1 MKITPLQL
9 PSNPKIKVHFRTP
22 TVDDAINIA
31 SLDPAYEE
39 SIANE
44 YLSDIQDKD
53 KNRGRECFD
62 PREWTIEDRK
72 LALMWIFVQS
82 REDHKVPISYHCKHC
97 DERHYIDVD
106 VSSILETG
114 TTIECASVQPIE
126 FQAGNKTRKATVSP
140 LNGAH
145 AESLE
150 LMLLERD
157 SYDKDSAEY
166 RKCNVDIVMAEH
178 AYLLS
183 LDDEPEDPEEA
194 FQHKMKFLRSL
205 PLDTEFRALVAKIEQ
220 ALRKMRHG
228 VPVRYMNG
236 RYLIICIHPNCK
248 EAIKKGESDSKELL
262 LPFRI
267 NNFLPRL

>member
-22 TVDDAINIA
+22 TVDDAISIA
-31 SLDPAYEE
+31 ELDPAFEE
-39 SIANE
+39 SIAND
-44 YLSDIQDKD
+44 YLTDIQDKD
-53 KNRGRECFD
+53 KNKGRECFD

-82 REDHKVPISYHCKHC
+82 REDHKVPISYHCNHC
-97 DERHYIDVD
+97 DEKHYIDVD

-114 TTIECASVQPIE
+114 TAMNCAPVQAIE
-126 FQAGNKTRKATVSP
+126 FQAGNKTLKARVSP

-145 AESLE
+145 AEALE
-150 LMLLERD
+150 LLRMERD
-157 SYDKDSAEY
+157 SYDEGTKEY
-166 RKCNVDIVMAEH
+166 RQCDVSIVMAEH

-183 LDDEPEDPEEA
+183 IEGEPEDPDEA
-194 FQHKMKFLRSL
+194 FTYKMNFLRSL
-205 PLDTEFRALVAKIEQ
+205 PLDSEFRALVAKVEQ

-228 VPVRYMNG
+228 VPVRYLRG
-236 RYLIICIHPNCK
+236 RYLLICNHPNCSK
-248 EAIKKGESDSKELL
+248 AIEKGESDSKELL

-267 NNFLPRL
+267 NHFLPKL